1 MIWHPFTSQASSDLP
16 LRIVRAE
23 REFIYDESG
32 KAYIDA
38 IASWWTVIHGH
49 NHPSIRQAIHD
60 QLEKLDHVMLAG
72 FTHAP
77 AEQLAANL
85 LSRSEGNFSHV
96 FYSDNGS
103 TAVEVMLKLARQYW
117 VNRGEKQRRRFI
129 RFDAAYH
136 GDTFGAMSV
145 AGPSLFTEPF
155 SDLLFETKTFAYLQ
169 RANDEALFSQ
179 LAAYLEE
186 EGTSLAGIIL
196 EPLVAAA
203 GGMVFQQ
210 AQALARIVNMCRS
223 RGILVLFDEVFTG
236 LGRTGSFFAYE
247 QAGVVPDLLAL
258 AKGLTGGVLPL
269 AVTLV
274 SPQVHAAFLSN
285 RAEHT
290 FYHGHTMT
298 GNPVGC
304 AAALASLRIFDE
316 EKRLIQVQ
324 ALESRMRELWQSI
337 ATRHATKI
345 EDVRC
350 RGAVSAVTLVS
361 RAEASGYA
369 FSWSKRLRAA
379 ALEQGVVLR
388 PLGNVLYVAPPY
400 NIEAQNLDRV
410 FEVIDS
416 LLTNYEP

>member
-85 LSRSEGNFSHV
+85 LSRSEGNFSRV

-155 SDLLFETKTFAYLQ
+155 
-169 RANDEALFSQ
+169 
-179 LAAYLEE
+179 
-186 EGTSLAGIIL
+186 
-196 EPLVAAA
+196 
-203 GGMVFQQ
+203 
-210 AQALARIVNMCRS
+210 
-223 RGILVLFDEVFTG
+223 
-236 LGRTGSFFAYE
+236 
-247 QAGVVPDLLAL
+247 
-258 AKGLTGGVLPL
+258 
-269 AVTLV
+269 
-274 SPQVHAAFLSN
+274 
-285 RAEHT
+285 
-290 FYHGHTMT
+290 
-298 GNPVGC
+298 
-304 AAALASLRIFDE
+304 
-316 EKRLIQVQ
+316 
-324 ALESRMRELWQSI
+324 
-337 ATRHATKI
+337 
-345 EDVRC
+345 
-350 RGAVSAVTLVS
+350 
-361 RAEASGYA
+361 
-369 FSWSKRLRAA
+369 
-379 ALEQGVVLR
+379 
-388 PLGNVLYVAPPY
+388 
-400 NIEAQNLDRV
+400 
-410 FEVIDS
+410 
-416 LLTNYEP
+416 